1 MAKSG
6 ILNMKTLISEI
17 APYIIDMSEY
27 QPSYFSYP
35 GMAKNV
41 KVKFHKNGKKYMSL
55 KSRAK
60 RRK

>member
-1 MAKSG
+1 
-6 ILNMKTLISEI
+6 MKTLISEI
-17 APYIIDMSEY
+17 APYIINMSEY